1 MAKIAERTT
10 SVYTFHLNFA
20 VHILRFRGWAA
31 ELAKLLALARL
42 HTKAWLNEM
51 VCTSTMIVSIWCA
64 LYPPVH
70 ARDYHDD
77 SVTHRSRLH
86 SMQPG

>member
-1 MAKIAERTT
+1 MAKIAEQTA

-42 HTKAWLNEM
+42 HTKASQEVL
-51 VCTSTMIVSIWCA
+51 A
-64 LYPPVH
+64 K
-70 ARDYHDD
+70 RDGMYIHDG

>member
-42 HTKAWLNEM
+42 HTKASQGLL
-51 VCTSTMIVSIWCA
+51 A
-64 LYPPVH
+64 K
-70 ARDYHDD
+70 RDGMYIHDD